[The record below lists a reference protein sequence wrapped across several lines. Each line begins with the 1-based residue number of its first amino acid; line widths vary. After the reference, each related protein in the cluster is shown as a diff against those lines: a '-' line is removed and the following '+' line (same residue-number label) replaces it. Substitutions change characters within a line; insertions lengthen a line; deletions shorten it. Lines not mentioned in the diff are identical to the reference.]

1 MKKRKLNNRALI
13 HLVLSGMLVFF
24 FLLALG
30 FKNGKAEIV
39 ERYIIN
45 DSLYVKF
52 DHKVSCF
59 LNDEWTDTDD
69 DNILVIP
76 LSEAEDTL
84 KIKNSSGNVYTLGN
98 DLSELIDYDDSQ
110 IYLAKGAS
118 DSISYPASQ
127 NATVTYTSEND
138 NVVSVDEKGT
148 LYGNNNGDTTVQV
161 KINDLTYRIDV
172 TVTDLIVPVNGEF
185 DYDKPFIT
193 PDLYTKEENDLL
205 DEILV
210 SRVEKVG
217 YKTRAAA
224 VEAARF
230 LALEFPYRIHYFTEN
245 GRIDSYVGLYCDGEG
260 RYYHK
265 GLYLDESRYALLDS
279 ELISDNPA
287 YWGEIVYDYTNDQY
301 WPNGLDCSGFV
312 SWCLLQAGYDPGDL
326 GAGIAEWE
334 DLSDLGPKIDLRSSL
349 DEIRTGDLLVGGD
362 DPIEGGHIAI
372 LVGKKDGYFYV
383 AESQQT
389 SEYYWGYCI
398 RKYSAEELLEYF
410 FYREDMSAYYGDDG
424 VLTDYWLD

>member
-193 PDLYTKEENDLL
+193 PDLYTNEENDLL

>member
-24 FLLALG
+24 FLLSLG

-410 FYREDMSAYYGDDG
+410 FYREDMSAYYEDDG

>member
-84 KIKNSSGNVYTLGN
+84 KIKNSSGTVYSLNN
-98 DLSELIDYDDSQ
+98 DLSDLIDYDDSH

-118 DSISYPASQ
+118 DSIAYPASQ
-127 NATVTYTSEND
+127 NATVTYISEND
-138 NVVSVDEKGT
+138 NVVSADEKGI
-148 LYGNNNGDTTVQV
+148 LYGNNNGETTVQITV
-161 KINDLTYRIDV
+161 NDLTYRINV

-193 PDLYTKEENDLL
+193 PDLYTKEENDLI

-372 LVGKKDGYFYV
+372 LVGKKDGYYYV

-398 RKYSAEELLEYF
+398 RKYSGEELLDYF
-410 FYREDMSAYYGDDG
+410 FYREDMSAYYGEDG
-424 VLTDYWLD
+424 DITDYWLD

>member
-76 LSEAEDTL
+76 VSEAEDTL

-301 WPNGLDCSGFV
+301 WPNGMDCSGFV

>member
-24 FLLALG
+24 FLLSLG